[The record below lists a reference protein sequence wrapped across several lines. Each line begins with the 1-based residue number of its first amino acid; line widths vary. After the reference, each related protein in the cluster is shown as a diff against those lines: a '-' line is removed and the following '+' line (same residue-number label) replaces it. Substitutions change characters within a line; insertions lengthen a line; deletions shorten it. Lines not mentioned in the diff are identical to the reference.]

1 MSDLLVLRRPIFLL
15 RGTEDTER
23 YHSTLMCNSMYICVY
38 ICMNIFKY
46 MYLCIVGR
54 SKDKYSQAVKEI
66 KEAYTEADLDFLLV
80 TNKKLSNMQWRF
92 DFKISHLAFL
102 LMNAGIA
109 LTDYKLLE
117 FSGIRNYA
125 CRYLSSSMNLCICF
139 AN

>member
-1 MSDLLVLRRPIFLL
+1 
-15 RGTEDTER
+15 
-23 YHSTLMCNSMYICVY
+23 
-38 ICMNIFKY
+38 